1 MERIWDLVMND
12 SALYKCT
19 LNNNNNNNNI
29 KWKLPNIFFYFQSV
43 ILL

>member
-19 LNNNNNNNNI
+19 LNNNNNNNN